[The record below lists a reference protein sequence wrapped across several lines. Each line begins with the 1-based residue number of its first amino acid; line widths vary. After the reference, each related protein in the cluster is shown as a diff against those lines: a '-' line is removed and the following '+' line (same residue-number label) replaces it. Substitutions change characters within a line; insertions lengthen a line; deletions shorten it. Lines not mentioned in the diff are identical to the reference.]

1 MLGIQERMRVV
12 SIDLDILART
22 YFYFDIPVDYKLK
35 EKTIK
40 IYPVSVKDSEFFLS
54 SINLLSI
61 DKNSMPSV
69 EIIQMSY
76 LQFIFDILIPQ
87 KKDNLQKLI
96 NLLKL
101 CLHINDPRIKKD
113 SGKYI
118 LIDGE
123 NNFTI
128 NGQQFEDIR
137 RIILYQNLINFD
149 DSYIN
154 PDLKQAIND
163 VDELKNKGIEPVSIE
178 RKMAIV
184 SAHTGISK
192 KEQMEMSYRSYSL
205 LFEEVYGEVEYT
217 TVYPIALLG
226 GNKDNLDK
234 WIYKKKKNK
243 IDDYITQVDK
253 YTQSMGGNQNAIKST
268 GVQQSNNYLQQ
279 FNDFIK

>member
-1 MLGIQERMRVV
+1 MRVV

>member
-1 MLGIQERMRVV
+1 MLGTQERMRVV

-113 SGKYI
+113 SGKYM

-163 VDELKNKGIEPVSIE
+163 VDELKNKGIEPISIE

-243 IDDYITQVDK
+243 MDEYITQVDK

-268 GVQQSNNYLQQ
+268 SVQQSNNYLQQ

>member
-1 MLGIQERMRVV
+1 M

-22 YFYFDIPVDYKLK
+22 YFYFDIPVNYKLN
-35 EKTIK
+35 EKVIQ
-40 IYPVSVKDSEFFLS
+40 IYPVSVKDSEYFLS
-54 SINLLSI
+54 SINLFTV
-61 DKNSMPSV
+61 DKNSTPSV

-76 LQFIFDILIPQ
+76 LQFIFDVLLPQ
-87 KKDNLQKLI
+87 KQENLQKLV

-101 CLHINDPRIKKD
+101 CLHINDPRIKKE
-113 SGKYI
+113 SGKYV
-118 LIDGE
+118 LVDGE
-123 NNFTI
+123 NNYSI
-128 NGQQFEDIR
+128 NGLQFEDIR

-149 DSYIN
+149 DTYIN
-154 PDLKQAIND
+154 PELKQAMAE
-163 VDELKNKGIEPVSIE
+163 VDELKNKGVEPISIE

-192 KEQMEMSYRSYSL
+192 KEQMDMTYRSHSL

-217 TVYPIALLG
+217 TIYPVALFG

-243 IDDYITQVDK
+243 MDGYVTQVDK
-253 YTQSMGGNQNAIKST
+253 YTQSMGGNQNAIKNIGSQL
-268 GVQQSNNYLQQ
+268 GSSYLQQ

>member
-1 MLGIQERMRVV
+1 MRVV

-113 SGKYI
+113 SGKYM

-163 VDELKNKGIEPVSIE
+163 VDELKNKGIEPISIE

-243 IDDYITQVDK
+243 MDEYITQVDK

-268 GVQQSNNYLQQ
+268 SVQQSNNYLQQ